1 LHCIDEVVVD
11 NDDDFFICNPVA
23 YKHMSGLYSAAQEYF
38 SSRSD
43 LISWFIPVVV
53 RISNDLRVIAQLVS
67 HHDA

>member
-1 LHCIDEVVVD
+1 
-11 NDDDFFICNPVA
+11 
-23 YKHMSGLYSAAQEYF
+23 MSGLYSAAQEYF

-67 HHDA
+67 HRDA